1 MSEIKKIEHIGTTG
15 GIDGDYSYSFSD
27 NQIVEFI
34 DLLNQVELGGK
45 VDENKASS
53 NGAVPYYT
61 IYFVI
66 DETLTIIP
74 GEYFKIGDTFYEF
87 DNYDELW
94 DKFIVFNSTK

>member
-15 GIDGDYSYSFSD
+15 GIDGDYSYPFSD

-53 NGAVPYYT
+53 NGAVSYYT

-74 GEYFKIGDTFYEF
+74 LLQR
-87 DNYDELW
+87 DNRLSHGGGGWRGQTTEERD
-94 DKFIVFNSTK
+94 SS

>member
-53 NGAVPYYT
+53 NRAVSYYT
-61 IYFVI
+61 IYFLI

-74 GEYFKIGDTFYEF
+74 RGNILKLEIHFMSLIIMMNCGI
-87 DNYDELW
+87 NL
-94 DKFIVFNSTK
+94 